1 MSTARL
7 VVAFG
12 GQEQWDITGDRE
24 SMLEQYR
31 ELSDILQAVDGVHDK
46 FFELTGF
53 RNQADR
59 KPERFI
65 ARVEDIRGVDL
76 QET

>member
-12 GQEQWDITGDRE
+12 GQEQWDITGDSD
-24 SMLEQYR
+24 SMSVQYR
-31 ELSDILQAVDGVHDK
+31 ELKEILQAVDGIHDR

-59 KPERFI
+59 NLEMFI
-65 ARVEDIRGVDL
+65 VRVEDIRGVDF